1 MLLWFA
7 ASACVSLV
15 SLGRQSSSSLILWER
30 WWDVL
35 ILAKLPPT
43 RLNHKNHYPHC
54 QNKLHLDNI
63 AAALVE
69 KANPRMC
76 WIHFHASCMHTV
88 IFHSSLSVN
97 IAQAW
102 NYKVVLCKAYGWL
115 IASWRR
121 GYSEW
126 WGALIGSFFFF
137 FMFLLVSKGSCAD
150 CSFLLCVP
158 ERAVCDQNSP
168 SSLPVMYLLVRL
180 PAPHHKQMLCS
191 CHPPCWRRDAL
202 TNVKQRH
209 YCSRVAA
216 FCYKCCHS

>member
-1 MLLWFA
+1 MLLWSA
-7 ASACVSLV
+7 ASARVLLV

-30 WWDVL
+30 WWDVF
-35 ILAKLPPT
+35 ILARLPPT
-43 RLNHKNHYPHC
+43 RLNHEKPCPHC

-63 AAALVE
+63 AAILVE

-115 IASWRR
+115 IASWRW

-126 WGALIGSFFFF
+126 WGALIGSCFFF
-137 FMFLLVSKGSCAD
+137 FMNLLVSKGSCAD
-150 CSFLLCVP
+150 CSFLLCVH

-168 SSLPVMYLLVRL
+168 SHHCLLCTYSFV
-180 PAPHHKQMLCS
+180 PS
-191 CHPPCWRRDAL
+191 PPP
-202 TNVKQRH
+202 
-209 YCSRVAA
+209 S
-216 FCYKCCHS
+216 